1 MPNCD
6 LGLFLT
12 GQNPCNSTLNGGC
25 THLCLLNTHG
35 RSCACPTGVKLLPD
49 GRTCEKGMIECSMSW
64 IAANSVCTVCIWALF
79 EMWLQLWI
87 HLKHSVYWM
96 CIIRIILFC
105 GVFKGGD
112 TTCYNTWKSLLL
124 LLNYVS
130 EFRCVN
136 SYCFEF
142 LQLMAVTKIF
152 MKILHVTRGKL
163 CLWLGLEQQKISG
176 C

>member
-1 MPNCD
+1 MIHLAEWVGGGGVSVSHWLLLIA
-6 LGLFLT
+6 LGMVFLKNTHAIVKRNAKLWPWFIFDKLSTYLVT

-79 EMWLQLWI
+79 EMWLQLWR

-96 CIIRIILFC
+96 CIIRILFC
-105 GVFKGGD
+105 GVF
-112 TTCYNTWKSLLL
+112 
-124 LLNYVS
+124 
-130 EFRCVN
+130 
-136 SYCFEF
+136 
-142 LQLMAVTKIF
+142 
-152 MKILHVTRGKL
+152 
-163 CLWLGLEQQKISG
+163 
-176 C
+176 